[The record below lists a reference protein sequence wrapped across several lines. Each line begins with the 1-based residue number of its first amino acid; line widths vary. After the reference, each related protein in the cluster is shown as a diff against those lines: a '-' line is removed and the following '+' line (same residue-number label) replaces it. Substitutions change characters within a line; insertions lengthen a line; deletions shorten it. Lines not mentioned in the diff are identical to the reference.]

1 MISRNPQ
8 DVHPP
13 VAEYAHQI
21 EVSGPGRWLVLSGQI
36 GMRQDSSVPP
46 DPIEQVKIALENL
59 RSNLDAAGMVVSDL
73 VKLTFYLVGDMD
85 PAARRA
91 VVAEFFGDH
100 LPTTTL
106 LYVSAL
112 AGPALRV
119 EIDALAF
126 QQTT

>member
-8 DVHPP
+8 DVHAP
-13 VAEYAHQI
+13 VAEYTHQI

-36 GMRQDSSVPP
+36 GMRQNGSVPS
-46 DPIEQVKIALENL
+46 DPIEQIGVALENL

-73 VKLTFYLVGDMD
+73 VKLTFYLVGDVD
-85 PAARRA
+85 PAARRTA
-91 VVAEFFGDH
+91 VAEFFGDH

-112 AGPALRV
+112 AAPTLRV
-119 EIDALAF
+119 EIDAWAF
-126 QQTT
+126 QQTA